1 MSMSNRDSDGK
12 TESRRI
18 LDRVSREAES
28 GGSFISRTA
37 KHARDHMA
45 AEDADKGDWAE
56 YWGTRIGRGLGIVL
70 LVCLLIWLILFVMR
84 G

>member
-1 MSMSNRDSDGK
+1 MSGQDSDREA
-12 TESRRI
+12 ESRRI

-28 GGSFISRTA
+28 GGSFVSRTA
-37 KHARDHMA
+37 KRARDHMT
-45 AEDADKGDWAE
+45 AEDADKDDWAE

-70 LVCLLIWLILFVMR
+70 LVCLLIWLFLFLMR